1 MQVNGA
7 AQEQHRVQMKK
18 EKGRRL
24 VASSV
29 SDIDECASRTHDC
42 TREGEFCV
50 NTNGSFT
57 CECDTGY
64 INIGDRCEGER
75 VCLLPVILFRIPSR
89 VCSHCVLLCCPGTL
103 SCCVALALC
112 PVVLPWHCVLLCCP
126 GTVFCCVVPGT
137 MSCCVAPGTMSCCVA
152 PARCV
157 SVYSR
162 NLRSSL
168 MLPLL
173 DVSVHHLL
181 RPVLFLPH
189 LGVSVYLSLIKTCS
203 D

>member
-1 MQVNGA
+1 M
-7 AQEQHRVQMKK
+7 
-18 EKGRRL
+18 GRPK
-24 VASSV
+24 SSAECRRRRRREDDLLHHV

-64 INIGDRCEGER
+64 INLGDRCEGER

-112 PVVLPWHCVLLCCP
+112 PVVLPGHCVLLCCP
-126 GTVFCCVVPGT
+126 GHYVLLCCPSQVCISVLPE
-137 MSCCVAPGTMSCCVA
+137 SPIVSHVAPF
-152 PARCV
+152 RCI
-157 SVYSR
+157 SA
-162 NLRSSL
+162 
-168 MLPLL
+168 
-173 DVSVHHLL
+173 
-181 RPVLFLPH
+181 
-189 LGVSVYLSLIKTCS
+189 SLIKTCS
-203 D
+203 VFAPFRCISVSLIKTCFCPI